1 MLLAARDSVLIPSP
15 SSTPEFRR
23 GPQRLSACFVWR
35 GQGEW
40 KTENTKQKTENRSL
54 ALPIFHFR
62 FSVSGFLFSI
72 LGIGLRAKPAL
83 KR

>member
-62 FSVSGFLFSI
+62 FSVRMVRTAHPTGRVCE
-72 LGIGLRAKPAL
+72 GIV
-83 KR
+83 